1 MTSTL
6 SSTPSDWLGETPRG
20 YLGNPYL
27 TQAAQVAAS
36 GGVIAYPTEA
46 VWGLGCDPRNDAA
59 VERVIALKQRVPE
72 KGMIVISHN
81 WQALAPALQGIDI
94 KALQAAAAVMRP
106 TTWLVPNNGYYSAWV
121 TGGRDTLAVRVTR
134 HPVAALLCARAGTPL
149 VSTSANPAALPPAR
163 NRCKVLCYFA
173 GQLDAIA
180 PGQIGRAARPSEI
193 RDFASG
199 AILRA
204 G

>member
-1 MTSTL
+1 VSAAPIKQRAY
-6 SSTPSDWLGETPRG
+6 SGS
-20 YLGNPYL
+20 PYL
-27 TQAAQVAAS
+27 AQAARVAAA
-36 GGVIAYPTEA
+36 GGVVGYPTEA
-46 VWGLGCDPRNDAA
+46 VWGLGCDPRNATA
-59 VERVIALKQRVPE
+59 VQRVIELKRRLPE

-81 WQALAPALQGIDI
+81 WQALMPALQGIDTE
-94 KALQAAAAVMRP
+94 ALKAAAATVSRP
-106 TTWLVPNNGYYSAWV
+106 TTWLVPNNGYYSDWV
-121 TGGRDTLAVRVTR
+121 TGGRDTLAVRVTS
-134 HPVAALLCARAGTPL
+134 HPVASLLCALAGRPL

-163 NRCKVLCYFA
+163 NRCKLLCYFA

-199 AILRA
+199 AVLRA